1 MIWSYMTGC
10 VQTVGGRKAFLVNWI
25 GVAPYNQQA
34 TPLNSFHLV
43 LIDRSD
49 TGVGNFDFEFNYDT
63 ITWDRGTASSTG
75 YARAGWARTDGTAF
89 ELPGGDTSG
98 SLLDTGANALVDG
111 SLNSGG
117 VLGRY
122 VWQVRNGA
130 PLNRPP
136 VITLGF
142 TTTTLE
148 ANTGGA
154 TPGYTGYSGATD
166 ATAVDPDGT
175 IDSLVRAPVTGTFL
189 PLGANTTTWTA
200 TDNRGAVTTATQTID
215 VVDSTP
221 PTLPTLS
228 SPTHSLSTWYTVGT
242 IGIDWIGST
251 DAITGVD
258 GYSYSWTANAAGLPD
273 TTKDI
278 YTPPRDVVTTVD
290 SQTFAIATWP
300 RGWTRSSATRL
311 RTTNAT
317 GHTPGT
323 YAAEL
328 YQSN

>member
-25 GVAPYNQQA
+25 GVARYNQQA
-34 TPLNSFHLV
+34 TPLNSFQLV

-63 ITWDRGTASSTG
+63 ITWDRGTASSNG
-75 YARAGWARTDGTAF
+75 YARAGWGRSDGTAF
-89 ELPGGDTSG
+89 ELPGGNTSRT
-98 SLLDTGANALVDG
+98 LLDTGANALVKG

-122 VWQVRNGA
+122 VWQVLNGA
-130 PLNRPP
+130 PLNMPP

-228 SPTHSLSTWYTVGT
+228 SPTHGLSTWYTVGT

-278 YTPPRDVVTTVD
+278 YTPGVPTNPILEN
-290 SQTFAIATWP
+290 QTFPNGTWP
-300 RGWTRSSATRL
+300 ADWTKGG
-311 RTTNAT
+311 TNPTYLIANNAA
-317 GHTPGT
+317 GRNHVT
-323 YAAEL
+323 YAAEI
-328 YQSN
+328 Y